1 MTTIPEKAPA
11 IQAKIKTRD
20 PYFDKFKGFLVIC
33 VILSHFVHDIYDDSP
48 FREYL
53 YMYLMMFAV
62 PAFVFMSG
70 YFSRNVEKCRRTAVQ
85 TFLIPYLIY
94 DLLFACLQ
102 YAVLQPDK
110 TFHNF
115 LQITRPKWGLW
126 YLFAMFIYRL
136 FASDIKKVRSTPVIA
151 FIIGIGAGFCGEF
164 STEYSLGRVFSL
176 CFFFVLGLSMTEE
189 SMDKVKHFNKAAAVI
204 ILIALAFLIPF
215 LMNFEFHSTTL
226 MTHETILA
234 RKPYG
239 LAHRKL
245 SAVRRIIFYLLGTLM
260 TYMLMV
266 IMPRTKSI
274 LTQIGKNSITAYVF
288 HLFILWPMRQYGFF
302 DLQFIYYNPAGT
314 VAISV
319 IISFLIAFL
328 LSREPVRKFYDFIV
342 NGVNKIIFREKAV

>member
-1 MTTIPEKAPA
+1 MTDQPEKIALV
-11 IQAKIKTRD
+11 QARIKTRD
-20 PYFDKFKGFLVIC
+20 PYFDNFKGFLVIC
-33 VILSHFVHDIYDDSP
+33 VILSHFLHDIYDDSP
-48 FREYL
+48 FCEYL

-70 YFSRNVEKCRRTAVQ
+70 YFSRNLEKCRRTAVQ
-85 TFLIPYLIY
+85 VFLIPYLVY
-94 DLLFACLQ
+94 DFLFACLQ
-102 YAVLQPDK
+102 YVILQPDK

-126 YLFAMFIYRL
+126 YLFAMFVFRL
-136 FASDIKKVRSTPVIA
+136 FAPDIKRVRSAAVIA

-189 SMDKVKHFNKAAAVI
+189 SMDKVKNFNKVVAII
-204 ILIALAFLIPF
+204 ILIAMAILIPF
-215 LMNFEFHSTTL
+215 LMNCEFHGTTL

-245 SAVRRIIFYLLGTLM
+245 SAIRRVIFYVLGTTM

-266 IMPRTKSI
+266 IIPRAKTI
-274 LTQIGKNSITAYVF
+274 LTRIGKNSITAYVF
-288 HLFILWPMRQYGFF
+288 HLFIIWPMRQYGFF
-302 DLQFIYYNPAGT
+302 DLKFLYYNRVFT
-314 VAISV
+314 VIISV
-319 IISFLIAFL
+319 IISFSIAFL
-328 LSREPVRKFYDFIV
+328 LSREPVRKFYDFVV
-342 NGVNKIIFREKAV
+342 NGVNRIIFKEKAA